1 MVPRGPPPWPRRTEA
16 LLCEAEQSPASPPSV
31 SLRTSSGNPPPKRS
45 FIQVVYERPLTVDL
59 DHRQPLAVA
68 LLQLGV
74 TGDVDLRELE
84 VRVRGDCDERLPR
97 PLAQVAARRV
107 VEDDLR
113 RYGYKP
119 RVVVASATR
128 MTASP

>member
-1 MVPRGPPPWPRRTEA
+1 MIR
-16 LLCEAEQSPASPPSV
+16 
-31 SLRTSSGNPPPKRS
+31 
-45 FIQVVYERPLTVDL
+45 ERPLAVDL

-68 LLQLGV
+68 FFELRV
-74 TGDVDLRELE
+74 AGDVDLRELE
-84 VRVRGDCDERLPR
+84 AGVRGDGDERLPR
-97 PLAQVAARRV
+97 PLAQVAAWRV

>member
-1 MVPRGPPPWPRRTEA
+1 MCEQFPNKRGLVE
-16 LLCEAEQSPASPPSV
+16 
-31 SLRTSSGNPPPKRS
+31 
-45 FIQVVYERPLTVDL
+45 VVDEGPLAVDL

-68 LLQLGV
+68 PLQLGV
-74 TGDVDLRELE
+74 TGDVDLSELE
-84 VRVRGDCDERLPR
+84 VRVRGDRNERLPR
-97 PLAQVAARRV
+97 PLAQVAAWRV

>member
-1 MVPRGPPPWPRRTEA
+1 MSGVRAG
-16 LLCEAEQSPASPPSV
+16 LCAGQS
-31 SLRTSSGNPPPKRS
+31 TPKRS
-45 FIQVVYERPLTVDL
+45 LVDEVDKRPLAVDL

-68 LLQLGV
+68 RFELRV
-74 TGDVDLRELE
+74 AGDVDLRELE
-84 VRVRGDCDERLPR
+84 GRVRGDGDERLPR
-97 PLAQVAARRV
+97 PLAEVAARRV

-113 RYGYKP
+113 GYGYKP